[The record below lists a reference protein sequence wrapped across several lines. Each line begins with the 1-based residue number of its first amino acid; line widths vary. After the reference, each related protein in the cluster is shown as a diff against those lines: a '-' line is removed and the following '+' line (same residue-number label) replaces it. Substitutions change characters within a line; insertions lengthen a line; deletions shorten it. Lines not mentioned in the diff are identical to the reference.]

1 MRRPDRLTCFAV
13 FITSVGLPGST
24 YAAEATATMRVQAEF
39 SSRTAL
45 EVSGRSLEFEIAEAA
60 HTATAPVDFSAA
72 ARTHAGADVV
82 LSVEVLPTAATAGD
96 QSGFTVAGIGDGVL
110 GGDLRPG
117 TPFVAARWS
126 GSGRR
131 SGSFVFRMRAAVAGN
146 YTVPVHFVLTAP

>member
-13 FITSVGLPGST
+13 FITSVGLPGSM
-24 YAAEATATMRVQAEF
+24 YAAEASATMRVQAEF
-39 SSRTAL
+39 SSRTVL
-45 EVSGRSLEFEIAEAA
+45 EVSARSLRFEIAEATD
-60 HTATAPVDFSAA
+60 TATASVDFSAA